1 MMNDLRHQRNEDQ
14 SSASK
19 NFVQY
24 IFKCGIL
31 IFSSFVLFILINQ
44 LKFYLIYDET
54 SDHRY
59 YPSEI
64 LHLFRKHDRNDDNY
78 LSLDEFEPIAL
89 QLNNKRVSSDYIQ
102 PILNSDQL
110 VTINAGFEPLNFSA
124 MTKGLRHT
132 YLVCN
137 SFFFIFFIYLILFY
151 RVI

>member
-1 MMNDLRHQRNEDQ
+1 MMNDLRHPRNEDQ

-19 NFVQY
+19 KFVQY
-24 IFKCGIL
+24 CGIL
-31 IFSSFVLFILINQ
+31 IFSSVVLFILINQ
-44 LKFYLIYDET
+44 LKLYLIHDET
-54 SDHRY
+54 SDHQY
-59 YPSEI
+59 YPPEM

-110 VTINAGFEPLNFSA
+110 VTINAFFEPLNFSA

-132 YLVCN
+132 YLVC
-137 SFFFIFFIYLILFY
+137 SFFFNFLDLFNLLFS